1 VSTCTAC
8 GREISDDVAFC
19 PHCGAAQPAAPTRAL
34 EVRKTVT
41 VLFCDVVGST
51 RLGEATD
58 PETTRRVMSRY
69 AQSMTEVVTAYGG
82 TVERFR
88 GDEVMAVF
96 GVPVIHED
104 DALRAVRAGM
114 EMQRRLAELNVEL
127 LETWGVEL
135 ACRIGINS
143 GEVVAGDPGTGD
155 TFVTGDAVNL
165 GKRLEQ
171 AAQPGEILI
180 GTATYPLVK
189 DAVRV
194 GPKMRFRAKGK
205 SAAVDRFRLEDVDAT
220 AAGYARRLDAPLI
233 GRADELERLEA
244 AIATLVGESRCGIVG
259 VAGQAGIGKSR
270 LVREVVARLAD
281 EVTVLSGRCL
291 PYGAGITYWPLVEL
305 VRDLGGLDAAGEALE
320 SSDDAAEVL
329 ACLGTVVTQSDRIDP
344 NDEVFW
350 AVRRLFEA
358 LARGRPLLV
367 CLEDLHWAEATML
380 DLVEYLESFS
390 EGSIVMLWDARPELL
405 EERPSWAR
413 FPLVELEPLS
423 ERETDELVS
432 SLGVGDSGVRD
443 RITSIAEGNPLFAEQ
458 LAVMVAESE
467 LGPADS
473 LKLPASIQA
482 LLAARLDGLE
492 PTERRVL
499 ERASV
504 VGKEFWLR
512 AIADLSSEE
521 DRPQVGRAVLSL
533 ARKGLVKP
541 VLADLPGEDTMRFR
555 HALVRDVAY
564 GAIPKSVRAETHESF
579 AAWLQANARGGF
591 GDHDEIV
598 GYHLEQAARF
608 RQELGRPDAA
618 LAARAGE
625 RLGAAGRRALWRGDN
640 LAAAGLLE
648 RAVELLR
655 PTRVDVALELD
666 LASVQQAPPDAAA
679 IATRASEGAHAAGDL
694 SGEAAARVVDAF
706 QRLLF
711 GQGSPDELDMLAG
724 DAIPLLEQAENHA
737 CLVHVWAAFGFGV
750 ANVRGQYAEWA
761 RAAGEALRHA
771 RLAGQ
776 HPAHLFYLEV
786 PLIVG
791 PMPADEA
798 LDTLDAA
805 LPDTPHASLLI
816 VRSQFLA
823 MLGRFDEAWPSAHQ
837 ASDRLRELAA
847 GPHAGGEYT
856 LAEIA
861 ALDGNYALAA
871 QYMEQYCEY
880 LAEHGQ
886 HGLLSTF
893 APWLGRILCTLG
905 RFDEAERRGQT
916 GRELGDEHDVLTQS
930 LWRQVQARVDSHR
943 GRHEEAETLAREAV
957 AMIEQTDALN
967 FQAGALSDLAE
978 VLTAA
983 GRAGEAAAALDQA
996 LERYE
1001 RKGNVSAAGQVRPR
1015 LEALR

>member
-1 VSTCTAC
+1 M
-8 GREISDDVAFC
+8 
-19 PHCGAAQPAAPTRAL
+19 
-34 EVRKTVT
+34 VT

-96 GVPVIHED
+96 GVPVVHED

-127 LETWGVEL
+127 RETWGVEL

-194 GPKMRFRAKGK
+194 GPIMRFRAKGK
-205 SAAVDRFRLEDVDAT
+205 SEAVDRFRLEDVDAT

-244 AIATLVGESRCGIVG
+244 AIATLVGQSRCGIVG
-259 VAGQAGIGKSR
+259 VAGPAGIGKSR

-281 EVTVLSGRCL
+281 EVTVLGGRCL

-320 SSDDAAEVL
+320 SSDAAAEVI
-329 ACLGTVVTQSDRIDP
+329 ACLRTVVTQSDRIDP

-350 AVRRLFEA
+350 AVRRLLEA
-358 LARGRPLLV
+358 LASRRPLLV

-390 EGSIVMLWDARPELL
+390 EASIVVLWDARPELL

-413 FPLVELEPLS
+413 FALVELEPLS
-423 ERETDELVS
+423 ENETDELVS

-458 LAVMVAESE
+458 LAVMVGESE

-473 LKLPASIQA
+473 LKLPASIHA

-512 AIADLSSEE
+512 SIADLSSEE
-521 DRPQVGRAVLSL
+521 DRPHVGRALLSL

-541 VLADLPGEDTMRFR
+541 VLADFPGEDTMRFR

-564 GAIPKSVRAETHESF
+564 GAIPKSVRAEAHESF
-579 AAWLQANARGGF
+579 AAWLQSNARGGF

-679 IATRASEGAHAAGDL
+679 IATRAAEGAHA
-694 SGEAAARVVDAF
+694 
-706 QRLLF
+706 
-711 GQGSPDELDMLAG
+711 
-724 DAIPLLEQAENHA
+724 
-737 CLVHVWAAFGFGV
+737 
-750 ANVRGQYAEWA
+750 
-761 RAAGEALRHA
+761 
-771 RLAGQ
+771 
-776 HPAHLFYLEV
+776 
-786 PLIVG
+786 
-791 PMPADEA
+791 
-798 LDTLDAA
+798 
-805 LPDTPHASLLI
+805 
-816 VRSQFLA
+816 
-823 MLGRFDEAWPSAHQ
+823 
-837 ASDRLRELAA
+837 
-847 GPHAGGEYT
+847 
-856 LAEIA
+856 
-861 ALDGNYALAA
+861 
-871 QYMEQYCEY
+871 
-880 LAEHGQ
+880 EH
-886 HGLLSTF
+886 
-893 APWLGRILCTLG
+893 
-905 RFDEAERRGQT
+905 
-916 GRELGDEHDVLTQS
+916 
-930 LWRQVQARVDSHR
+930 
-943 GRHEEAETLAREAV
+943 
-957 AMIEQTDALN
+957 
-967 FQAGALSDLAE
+967 
-978 VLTAA
+978 
-983 GRAGEAAAALDQA
+983 
-996 LERYE
+996 
-1001 RKGNVSAAGQVRPR
+1001 
-1015 LEALR
+1015 